1 MNETIN
7 EYDVVIVGG
16 GYSGTMVAV
25 HLARAQRGLRVALI
39 ERAKT
44 PGRGVAYGTTDP
56 KHLLNVRADQMGAF
70 PDDVGH
76 FYRWL
81 QRHPQNLAAAG
92 IHDLRSDA
100 FIPRLVFGDYI
111 QDLLRDARA
120 LPGTLD
126 LIQDEIIDLQQ
137 VKDGRFELTRKS
149 GGKINAAHV
158 VLAVGN
164 FPPGEAGHNRPWM
177 FNNPYAAEIHQQL
190 AEPGDLLIIGTGL
203 TSLDVLMTLEKTKR
217 EGKIHVISRRGLFPQ
232 PHKKAEP
239 YPLFLDRHDLPKTTR
254 ELFRRVVLEIRQA
267 ASRGIDWRP
276 VIDSLRPLHQT
287 IWTQL
292 EVVEQRRFL
301 RHVQGLWDTHRHRCA
316 PEIMATKL
324 RLEAEGRLICHEGHI
339 KDYVPQGE
347 HIEVAYRPRGTDAVE
362 KFHVRRILSCTGPQS
377 DVRKLN
383 DPLVRQLLTR
393 NLLAPDAL
401 RMGAS
406 TAAGGL
412 IRNQA
417 GEVINGLYTLGSTQK
432 GRLYESIAVPELR
445 VQAADLAARLLEEFK
460 GKDQQAEPPLV
471 DYIEDPRVYMAAER
485 TFLAWVRTGLGF
497 MGLGFVVARFGFLM
511 REMGL
516 GQVAVNSSQGNGFCQ
531 PAGIVLMVAGAMM
544 SLYAAMR
551 HGAYIRAVDQ
561 GRFRPAYT
569 LKFAFLMAAFLAVV
583 GLATTFYVAVLKT

>member
-7 EYDVVIVGG
+7 EYDGVIVGG

-39 ERAKT
+39 ERGKI
-44 PGRGVAYGTTDP
+44 PGRGVAYGTSDP

-70 PDDVGH
+70 PDDIGH

-92 IHDLRSDA
+92 IHDLRPDA

-111 QDLLRDARA
+111 QDLLCEARA

-126 LIQDEIIDLQQ
+126 VIQGEIIDLEQ
-137 VKDGRFELTRKS
+137 VNDGRFELTRKS
-149 GGKINAAHV
+149 GEKINAAHV
-158 VLAVGN
+158 VLALGN
-164 FPPGEAGHNRPWM
+164 FPPGEVRQNQPWLM
-177 FNNPYAAEIHQQL
+177 NNPYSAEIHKKL
-190 AEPGDLLIIGTGL
+190 AEPGDLLIIGSGL

-217 EGKIHVISRRGLFPQ
+217 EGTIHLISRRGLFPQ

-239 YPLFLDRHDLPKTTR
+239 YPMFLDPDDLPKTTR
-254 ELFRRVVLEIRQA
+254 ELFHRVVWEIRQA
-267 ASRGIDWRP
+267 AIRGIDWRP

-287 IWTQL
+287 IWTRL
-292 EVVEQRRFL
+292 HIVEQRRFL

-324 RLEAEGRLICHEGHI
+324 RLEAEGRLICHQGRIQDYLPEGEDVGI
-339 KDYVPQGE
+339 T
-347 HIEVAYRPRGTDAVE
+347 YRPRGTDE
-362 KFHVRRILSCTGPQS
+362 IKKIRVRRVLSCTGPQS

-406 TAAGGL
+406 TAVGGL

-417 GEVINGLYTLGSTQK
+417 GEVIENLYTLGSTQK

-445 VQAADLAARLLEEFK
+445 VQAADLAAHLLDEFR
-460 GKDQQAEPPLV
+460 GEDHRAEPPLV
-471 DYIEDPRVYMAAER
+471 DYIEDPRVYLAAER
-485 TFLAWVRTGLGF
+485 TFLAWVRTGLAF
-497 MGLGFVVARFGFLM
+497 MGLGFVVARFGFLL
-511 REMGL
+511 RETGL
-516 GQVAVNSSQGNGFCQ
+516 DKAAVDSAQGNGFCQ
-531 PAGIVLMVAGAMM
+531 PVGIVLMVAGVMM
-544 SLYAAMR
+544 SLYAALR
-551 HGAYIRAVDQ
+551 HRAYIRAMDQ
-561 GRFRPAYT
+561 GRFRAAYT

-583 GLATTFYVAVLKT
+583 GLATTFYVAALKA